1 MIDALFNAPNYLA
14 TKKMLDATVLR
25 QEAIASNLGHLEMPN
40 YKRVDVTPS
49 FSAELR
55 QALGTKSADQINRLQ
70 PQIEVDATAVSP
82 NRDGNTVQL
91 EQELLLQNQ
100 NYVAHSLETQMI
112 SGSLLRLKMAITG
125 RPT

>member
-1 MIDALFNAPNYLA
+1 MINALFSAPNYLA

-40 YKRVDVTPS
+40 YKRVDVAPS
-49 FSAELR
+49 FNAELR
-55 QALGTKSADQINRLQ
+55 QALGAKDANLINRVQ
-70 PQIEVDATAVSP
+70 PRLAVDATAVSP

-100 NYVAHSLETQMI
+100 NFVAHSLETQMI

-125 RPT
+125 RPM